1 MTRTAGAQIGCQR
14 PSRFW
19 GLGCPK
25 IYHKAE
31 DALAKFVAINSIPD
45 DQTDEIYDRIN
56 FTTLRCFGISK
67 IDVISLK
74 NSTYKVD
81 IFRIRGGH
89 MDLIDGIKEL
99 AARIPK
105 QVDHIQ
111 TEEAT
116 KNAFI
121 MPFLSALGYDVF
133 NPMEVIPEYTAD
145 IGTKKGEKVDYVI
158 KKDDEIIILIECK
171 WSGIDLHQNHASQLY
186 RYFSTTS
193 ARFCILTNG
202 IVYEFYSDIDS
213 PNKMD
218 SKPFFEF
225 NILDFEDHQIN
236 ELKKFTKSAFSLED
250 ILTTASTLKY
260 TGAIKKI
267 LEQEL
272 EKPSE
277 EFVRFFAS
285 RIYGGRLTQSVLE
298 QFRKI
303 VKKAREQFINEKIN
317 DRLKSALSTNEDK
330 KEEISEVVETIR
342 SSPKNDGIETTEEE
356 IEAYNI
362 IKAILRNVIDV
373 KRVVMRDKKSYCGI
387 LLDDTNRK
395 PICRLH
401 FNRSRKYLGLIA
413 NKQEERVEIESL
425 DDIFKYT
432 DNLRAVIGEY
442 SE

>member
-1 MTRTAGAQIGCQR
+1 
-14 PSRFW
+14 
-19 GLGCPK
+19 
-25 IYHKAE
+25 
-31 DALAKFVAINSIPD
+31 
-45 DQTDEIYDRIN
+45 
-56 FTTLRCFGISK
+56 
-67 IDVISLK
+67 
-74 NSTYKVD
+74 
-81 IFRIRGGH
+81 

-105 QVDHIQ
+105 QMDHIQ

-121 MPFLSALGYDVF
+121 MPFLSVLGYDVF

>member
-1 MTRTAGAQIGCQR
+1 
-14 PSRFW
+14 
-19 GLGCPK
+19 
-25 IYHKAE
+25 
-31 DALAKFVAINSIPD
+31 
-45 DQTDEIYDRIN
+45 
-56 FTTLRCFGISK
+56 
-67 IDVISLK
+67 
-74 NSTYKVD
+74 
-81 IFRIRGGH
+81 

>member
-1 MTRTAGAQIGCQR
+1 
-14 PSRFW
+14 
-19 GLGCPK
+19 
-25 IYHKAE
+25 
-31 DALAKFVAINSIPD
+31 
-45 DQTDEIYDRIN
+45 
-56 FTTLRCFGISK
+56 
-67 IDVISLK
+67 
-74 NSTYKVD
+74 
-81 IFRIRGGH
+81 

-330 KEEISEVVETIR
+330 KEEISEVVETIG